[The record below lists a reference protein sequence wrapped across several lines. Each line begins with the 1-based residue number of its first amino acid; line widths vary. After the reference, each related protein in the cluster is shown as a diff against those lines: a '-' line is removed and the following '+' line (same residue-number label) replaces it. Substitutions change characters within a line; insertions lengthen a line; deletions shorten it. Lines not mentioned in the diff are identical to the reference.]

1 MAPSENLKRARG
13 PNGPIMAC
21 SRSIIMCSIGFL
33 YFILKNQIQLTFSV
47 ILTSVI
53 AINDQGPLPQVRLW
67 QRSFKFV
74 YKRRCNKLQL
84 RIFRRSCLI
93 FVFQRISQEY
103 LSVTKLHFKSN
114 LCLRPQNLF

>member
-1 MAPSENLKRARG
+1 
-13 PNGPIMAC
+13 
-21 SRSIIMCSIGFL
+21 MCSIGFL

-67 QRSFKFV
+67 QTQTSFKFV
-74 YKRRCNKLQL
+74 YKRRCNKLHL

-93 FVFQRISQEY
+93 LVFQRISQEY
-103 LSVTKLHFKSN
+103 LSVYEIAF
-114 LCLRPQNLF
+114 